1 MTLIDLLVVA
11 LVCSLLMLLG
21 RALFGAHGWL
31 LGAVPFGLMVRL
43 VVIAPIFLELR
54 KFIAWILHRR
64 KKTDVS

>member
-1 MTLIDLLVVA
+1 MTLIELLVVA

-31 LGAVPFGLMVRL
+31 LGTVPFGLIVLL
-43 VVIAPIFLELR
+43 VVIAPTFLELR
-54 KFIAWILHRR
+54 KLIARILHRR